1 MVSFNLKPTEAITVY
16 SLIVTGI
23 VGSVGTMVLAQ
34 AIKDKQVTP
43 INPLIYATVFTIL
56 ATAASVYLIAKQSK
70 DQPVSTLNQ
79 SEKRTDV
86 FYNKN
91 PMTY

>member
-1 MVSFNLKPTEAITVY
+1 MVTFDIKPTEAITVY

-23 VGSVGTMVLAQ
+23 VGSVGTMILAQ
-34 AIKDKQVTP
+34 AIKDKQSTP
-43 INPLIYATVFTIL
+43 INPLIYATIFTIL

-70 DQPVSTLNQ
+70 EQPVSTLNK
-79 SEKRTDV
+79 SEKPTDV

-91 PMTY
+91 PITH